1 MQAAAAAG
9 CRGGYY
15 LGSRYSQRI
24 SQERV
29 RQFITA
35 IGFIIS
41 AVTFY
46 KEFLR

>member
-1 MQAAAAAG
+1 MTVGAVV
-9 CRGGYY
+9 GYY

-24 SQERV
+24 SQARV
-29 RQFITA
+29 RQIITA

-41 AVTFY
+41 GVTFY